1 MRREYPDAYR
11 IDLLDEALYQS
22 YLADVGRFAGELQ
35 AVASGGWV
43 FVDEIQRLPG
53 LLNEVHRHIEGG
65 GLRFILTGSSA
76 RKLKRAGVNLL
87 GGRAV
92 HTRMYPFLPHE
103 LGTDFDLDTVLRHG
117 SLPVIWNADD
127 RAAAL
132 RSYVQLYL
140 KEEIKGEALVRNL
153 AGFARFMPVAAL
165 FHGQTLNIASAA
177 RDAEVSRTTLAGYVD
192 ILEDTLV
199 AFRLPAYDPKLRVRE
214 RKHPKLYWIDP
225 GMARAAAGRFRDL
238 DPRERGPLF
247 EGWIATV
254 LASYRDYH
262 GAFDEMYYWAP
273 AQARDTEVDFLL
285 LRDGESIAIEA
296 KASARVHDRHLA
308 GAPCRRPA
316 ARPAAPDSD
325 LHGRAPHAQPGRDRP
340 LAAARSS
347 GSPGNRPALVTVA
360 VRGSSMMSRT
370 LARPGSLDG
379 GRRVVVQEARRGGRR
394 PSRMGGAGRVRAGSD
409 GSVDRPVPE
418 ETRGRAGRR
427 SPHAHA

>member
-1 MRREYPDAYR
+1 MTPYRPRTLTAPRSSFFLFGPRGTGKTTWVRHEYPDAHR

-53 LLNEVHRHIEGG
+53 LLNEVHRHIEGS

-177 RDAEVSRTTLAGYVD
+177 RDAEVSRTTLAGYVE

-199 AFRLPAYDPKLRVRE
+199 AFVC
-214 RKHPKLYWIDP
+214 
-225 GMARAAAGRFRDL
+225 
-238 DPRERGPLF
+238 PRTIR
-247 EGWIATV
+247 
-254 LASYRDYH
+254 SC
-262 GAFDEMYYWAP
+262 
-273 AQARDTEVDFLL
+273 
-285 LRDGESIAIEA
+285 ESGNGSTRSCTGSI
-296 KASARVHDRHLA
+296 
-308 GAPCRRPA
+308 
-316 ARPAAPDSD
+316 PDW
-325 LHGRAPHAQPGRDRP
+325 H
-340 LAAARSS
+340 
-347 GSPGNRPALVTVA
+347 
-360 VRGSSMMSRT
+360 
-370 LARPGSLDG
+370 
-379 GRRVVVQEARRGGRR
+379 GRR
-394 PSRMGGAGRVRAGSD
+394 PDASAISTRANAAPCSKAGSPPCSPATATTTERSTRCTTGRRRKRGTPRSTSSCCVTATRSPSRPRRPHASTTVTWR
-409 GSVDRPVPE
+409 GSVPSLRCPACSAGFSPTRVGAACGVQMVSTSGQYPTSWKPWQPTGSGNGHSSGESVPISSISSAITATGLSSSPVSSM
-418 ETRGRAGRR
+418 G
-427 SPHAHA
+427 S